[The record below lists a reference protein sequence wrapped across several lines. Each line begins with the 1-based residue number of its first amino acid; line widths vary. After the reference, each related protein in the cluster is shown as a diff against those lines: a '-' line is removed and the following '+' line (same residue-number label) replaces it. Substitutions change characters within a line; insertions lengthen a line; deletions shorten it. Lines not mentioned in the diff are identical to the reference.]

1 MPPTPDAPGG
11 ATPSGTGTNRAYD
24 AIVIGS
30 GQAGNPLAHR
40 IADRGWRVAL
50 IEREHLGG
58 SCINYGCTPTKAML
72 ASAQVAYEARRGA
85 VLGIGVGDVR
95 VDLPAIVARKNQLVA
110 QWRSGQE
117 RHAASRPGITL
128 IRGAARLTG
137 ADSVVVNGAT
147 LRATHIFV
155 NVGTSPRIPDIPG
168 LGGVPHLTN
177 RTILDLTELPR
188 HLVVLGG
195 GYVGLEFGQ
204 MFRRFG
210 SRVSII
216 QRSAQIVPRE
226 DDDVSRELRAALEA
240 EGIEILTATEAK
252 RVERT
257 PTGVRIATRSAEG
270 AARDID
276 ASHLL
281 VSVGRSPNTAD
292 LGLDAAGVAAERGWI
307 CVNERLETNVPGIYA
322 LGDVTGGPAFT
333 HISYNDFQIVLHNLL
348 YDDKHTTAGR
358 IVPYALFTDPELGR
372 VGMTER
378 EARAS
383 GRPVL
388 VGSIPMGRVARAIE
402 RGDTR
407 GLMKVVVDAET
418 EQVLG
423 AAILG
428 HGGGDIVQTL
438 MALMMTGA
446 SWKTFHQ
453 AVFIHPTMTEGFF
466 ALMNS
471 VKPL

>member
-1 MPPTPDAPGG
+1 MSAVNTSDK
-11 ATPSGTGTNRAYD
+11 TKDFD

-40 IADRGWRVAL
+40 MADRGWRVAL

-58 SCINYGCTPTKAML
+58 SCVNFGCTPTKAMI

-85 VLGIGVGDVR
+85 AVGVGVSDVHI
-95 VDLPAIVARKNQLVA
+95 DLPAIVARKNALVG

-117 RHAASRPGITL
+117 RHTASRPGIRL
-128 IRGAARLTG
+128 VRGSARMAG
-137 ADSVVVNGAT
+137 PDSVAVNGET
-147 LRATHIFV
+147 LRAQHIFI

-168 LGGVPHLTN
+168 LGSVPHLTN
-177 RTILDLTELPR
+177 RTILDVTELPQ
-188 HLVVLGG
+188 HLVILGG
-195 GYVGLEFGQ
+195 SYIGLEFGQ

-210 SRVSII
+210 SRVTVVE
-216 QRSAQIVPRE
+216 RSSRIVPRE
-226 DDDVSRELRAALEA
+226 DDDVAGELRAALEA
-240 EGIEILTATEAK
+240 EGIEFLTGCEAEQ
-252 RVERT
+252 VERT
-257 PTGVRIATRSAEG
+257 SGGVRVLVRSAAGQHHVEG
-270 AARDID
+270 
-276 ASHLL
+276 SHLL
-281 VSVGRSPNTAD
+281 VAVGRTPNTAD
-292 LGLDAAGVAAERGWI
+292 LGLDVAGVNTRTGWI
-307 CVNERLETNVPGIYA
+307 PVNERLETNVPGVYA
-322 LGDVTGGPAFT
+322 LGDVAGGPAFT
-333 HISYNDFQIVLHNLL
+333 HISYNDFQIAFHNLFN
-348 YDDKHTTAGR
+348 DAKRTTTGR

-372 VGMTER
+372 VGLTER
-378 EARAS
+378 EARATS
-383 GRPVL
+383 RPIL

-407 GLMKVVVDAET
+407 GMMKVVVDAET
-418 EQVLG
+418 EQLLG

-428 HGGGDIVQTL
+428 HGGGDVVQTL

-453 AVFIHPTMTEGFF
+453 AVFVHPTMTEGFF